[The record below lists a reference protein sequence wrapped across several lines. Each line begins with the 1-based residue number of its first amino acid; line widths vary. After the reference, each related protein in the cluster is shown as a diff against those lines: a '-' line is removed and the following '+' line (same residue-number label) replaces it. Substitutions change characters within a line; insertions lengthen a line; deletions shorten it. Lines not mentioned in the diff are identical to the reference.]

1 MTNQANALAT
11 AEAIALEPDDKR
23 PVLTLPRIASM
34 VLSLLVLLMAINQMR
49 ALKLADI
56 TALVPSSP
64 LFWVLFAIS
73 YLAGP
78 VSDWIIF
85 RRLWH
90 IGGSAFGALLRKLIY
105 NELLVGYLGEVY
117 FYSWARR
124 HLPLEGSP
132 FGAVKDVAVL
142 SALTGNIITLL
153 VMAIA
158 SPFLRLLPLDG
169 HAGAIGWSLAF
180 VIGTSIA
187 VMIWRGA
194 IFSLD
199 RSELW
204 FVGSVHVGRI
214 VLTTVLSAV
223 LWHLVLPSVELYW
236 WLLLAAIRLLISRLP
251 FVPNK
256 DIVFAGVAILAIGS
270 DAQMA
275 ALVTMMA
282 GLILLTHILIGVSYA
297 LVDLIEGDKNAKGAR

>member
-1 MTNQANALAT
+1 
-11 AEAIALEPDDKR
+11 
-23 PVLTLPRIASM
+23 
-34 VLSLLVLLMAINQMR
+34 MAINQMR

-56 TALVPSSP
+56 TAPVPSSP

-90 IGGSAFGALLRKLIY
+90 IGGSACGTLLRKLIY

-169 HAGAIGWSLAF
+169 HAGVFGWSLAF

-251 FVPNK
+251 FVPDE

-297 LVDLIEGDKNAKGAR
+297 LVDLIEKETRMRKALASLIALPMLVGATIPSTPDLGKAGASAGRTRAGRRSS

>member
-11 AEAIALEPDDKR
+11 AEAIALEPDDKP

-34 VLSLLVLLMAINQMR
+34 VLSLLVLLMAIHQMR
-49 ALKLADI
+49 SLKLADI

-64 LFWVLFAIS
+64 LFWALFAVS

-78 VSDWIIF
+78 LSDWIIF

-142 SALTGNIITLL
+142 SALAGNVITLVVL
-153 VMAIA
+153 AIA

-169 HAGAIGWSLAF
+169 HASAIGWSLAF
-180 VIGTSIA
+180 VIGTSVA

-199 RSELW
+199 RAELW
-204 FVGSVHVGRI
+204 FVGGVHVGRI
-214 VLTTVLSAV
+214 VITTVLSAV
-223 LWHLVLPSVELYW
+223 LWHLVLPNVELYW